1 MKLMFLVEHF
11 NPKWGIL
18 AESPRLGNQ
27 FLIYYYGVFSFE
39 VMEAFEELVR
49 ERKNQRVIPF
59 GSKREG

>member
-11 NPKWGIL
+11 NPKRGIL
-18 AESPRLGNQ
+18 AERPRLGNQ